1 MIGSDLETLNG
12 LATKDL
18 EEMIDSNV
26 SEKTNIIIQTGG
38 ATKWH
43 NNICQDGK
51 VQRFSIKG
59 GKIYELENL
68 GKVSMVD
75 GNTLQSF
82 IEFAAANYPSNKNIL
97 VLWNHGGSIPVSY
110 GKDENFPGK
119 YMDAYEIG
127 EAVKG
132 SKVHFETIAFDA
144 CNTCTLEMAMAL
156 KDYCDYM
163 VAAESYVNGNGYYY
177 TEWLKTLDK
186 SKLHEIDYTEQIC
199 TDYMDSI
206 HRDNLTGS
214 ISVLQAKK
222 IGAIYQAY
230 VDYMKVVKANVIDGG
245 DYANYTLARSNSD
258 SYPNMDTVDVLTLAS
273 LYKNDYSTKLMNAV
287 VNSVEHTDSDFAAGH
302 GIAVYCPF
310 DFIEKYSN
318 AREMLQKLGYDNDLL
333 EFYDSYC
340 SLKLAYQGQ
349 VAVSDQGGDWY
360 DDSVGDTVDDSQV
373 AQTYTLGTTTNSSGQ
388 TIVDM
393 NSDTMAII
401 QKTEMTVALISDDQ
415 TKAVMLGSDNT
426 FRVDADGNYLYEK
439 PECWTTLNGI
449 AATYISSSYYHA
461 TDSDYWEQEA
471 VMYAK
476 VNGKDAF
483 ILVFCNP
490 DNPYGKMQGY
500 AYADGFDEN
509 AIESYYAFDDEDTID
524 IVYIMMDINSEKIS
538 YEANG
543 EPVKYKDAVLSYE
556 TVDLS
561 GYNVM
566 IGYQF
571 EDVYGNVYKAEYQM
585 AQ

>member
-68 GKVSMVD
+68 GKVNMVD

-82 IEFAAANYPSNKNIL
+82 IEFAAANYPSNKNVL

-119 YMDAYEIG
+119 YMNAYEIG

-186 SKLHEIDYTEQIC
+186 SKPHEIDYTEQIC

-310 DFIEKYSN
+310 DFIEDYSN
-318 AREMLQKLGYDNDLL
+318 ARKMLQKLGYDNDLL

-426 FRVDADGNYLYEK
+426 FRVDADGNFLYEK